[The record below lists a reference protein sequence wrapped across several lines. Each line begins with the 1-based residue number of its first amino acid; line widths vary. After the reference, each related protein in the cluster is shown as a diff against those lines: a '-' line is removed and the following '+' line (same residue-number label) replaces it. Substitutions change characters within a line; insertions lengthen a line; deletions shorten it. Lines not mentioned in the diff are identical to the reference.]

1 MVSTGGTSLK
11 DDVFRLMSTVHIV
24 IGTPGRIHD
33 IAKKE
38 IVKLNECNIV
48 VLDEVDKL
56 LSRDFEEVV
65 SAIIECSPQDRQIML
80 FSATYPI
87 SVEGFLKKHVP
98 QP

>member
-48 VLDEVDKL
+48 VLD
-56 LSRDFEEVV
+56 
-65 SAIIECSPQDRQIML
+65 
-80 FSATYPI
+80 
-87 SVEGFLKKHVP
+87 
-98 QP
+98 